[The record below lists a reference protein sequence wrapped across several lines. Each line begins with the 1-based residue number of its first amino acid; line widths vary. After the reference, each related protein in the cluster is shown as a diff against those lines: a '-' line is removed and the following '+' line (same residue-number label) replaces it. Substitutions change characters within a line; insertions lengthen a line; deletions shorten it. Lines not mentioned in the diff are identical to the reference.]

1 MWTEVKERAK
11 RAGNGPHHPSFIHQP
26 SVTVILCLPSPSV
39 LHTAFGLVAAP
50 GVSRHSTRLP
60 TTHPVH
66 PSARATRPLSSGPF
80 ATRNPAPGALLTTL
94 PSVVGS
100 EALRG

>member
-1 MWTEVKERAK
+1 MKMESAK
-11 RAGNGPHHPSFIHQP
+11 DKKKPTVLMSLTPA